1 MRGISD
7 TFSLRGAK
15 KKNRSVM
22 TGNRKSVIGW
32 ALYDWANSAFATT
45 VMAAFFP
52 LYFKA
57 FWSAGTDPVV
67 STARLGMANSAA
79 GIVIALA
86 APVLGAMADRGG
98 ARKRLLSFF
107 AFLGIA
113 MTFSLALIARGSW
126 QTAVFVYVAANIGFT
141 GGNIFYDS
149 LLPSVAPPERSD
161 AVSSLGFA
169 LGYLGGGLL
178 FALNVMMTMK
188 PDLFGIPDAS
198 AAVRLSFV
206 TVSLWWLAFSLPL
219 FFCVAE
225 PSPAKERTL
234 RRAVQEGFGQ
244 IRDTL
249 RHVRQLR
256 MIVLFLLAYW
266 LYIDG
271 VDTIIRMALDYGL
284 SLGFETQDLIMALL
298 ITQFV
303 GFPCALAFGWLGG
316 RIGTKRSLFIAI
328 AVYIAVTAW
337 GSFIHAPCE
346 FYILAALIGTVQGG
360 IQALSRSYYARI
372 IPPDRAAEYFGFY
385 NMIGKFSVVIGPVIV
400 GMSGL
405 AARALGCQGD
415 LASRVGI
422 FSIIILFLAGGTILA
437 FVDEEAGRRQARG
450 NVGRTG
456 SDDN

>member
-1 MRGISD
+1 MR
-7 TFSLRGAK
+7 K
-15 KKNRSVM
+15 K
-22 TGNRKSVIGW
+22 RKSVIGW

-57 FWSAGTDPVV
+57 FWSSGTDPVI
-67 STARLGMANSAA
+67 STARLGIANSAA

-86 APVLGAMADRGG
+86 APLLGAIADRGG
-98 ARKRLLSFF
+98 ARKKLLSFF
-107 AFLGIA
+107 AFLGIV
-113 MTFSLALIARGSW
+113 MTFSLSLVSRGSW

-178 FALNVMMTMK
+178 FALNVMMTVR
-188 PDLFGIPDAS
+188 PAFFGLPDAS

-206 TVSLWWLAFSLPL
+206 TVSLWWFAFSLPL
-219 FFCVAE
+219 FFCVPE
-225 PSPAKERTL
+225 PVTGRKQAPRSAIR
-234 RRAVQEGFGQ
+234 EGLGQ

-256 MIVLFLLAYW
+256 MISLFLLAYW

-284 SLGFETQDLIMALL
+284 SLGFETHDLIVALL
-298 ITQFV
+298 VTQFV
-303 GFPCALAFGWLGG
+303 GFPCALVFGWLGE

-328 AVYIAVTAW
+328 AVYIAVTVW
-337 GSFIHAPCE
+337 GSFIRGPAE
-346 FYILAALIGTVQGG
+346 FYILAAVIGTVQGG

-385 NMIGKFSVVIGPVIV
+385 NMIGKFSVVIGPVFV
-400 GMSGL
+400 GMTGL
-405 AARALGCQGD
+405 AARALGCEGD
-415 LASRVGI
+415 LASRLGI
-422 FSIIILFLAGGTILA
+422 FSIIILFLAGGTVLA
-437 FVDEEAGRRQARG
+437 FVDEEEGKRQARRDSNIPSKEERAG
-450 NVGRTG
+450 
-456 SDDN
+456 